1 MVVSLSSA
9 ESVVVGLNVLPL
21 VGSCAN
27 TASLVRPEE
36 LLVVTPMAVV
46 IVVEDVRTEA
56 GAVVEVLDIV
66 DKIGEVVETIG
77 SVKPDV
83 DCNTLESPYAG
94 DSDG

>member
-1 MVVSLSSA
+1 
-9 ESVVVGLNVLPL
+9 VLPL
-21 VGSCAN
+21 VGSCAY
-27 TASLVRPEE
+27 TASLVRVAE
-36 LLVVTPMAVV
+36 LLVVTSIAVV
-46 IVVEDVRTEA
+46 IVVEVVRTE

>member
-1 MVVSLSSA
+1 M
-9 ESVVVGLNVLPL
+9 LPL

-27 TASLVRPEE
+27 TASLVRVAE
-36 LLVVTPMAVV
+36 LLVVTSIAVV
-46 IVVEDVRTEA
+46 IVVEVVRSEE

-66 DKIGEVVETIG
+66 DKIGEIVETIG